1 MKKIHLVGIIVIA
14 LAIGILMSMS
24 GEVATYS
31 AFEDAKGS
39 EAVAK
44 IAGQLMKDKEM
55 HYDPEIDPNY
65 FSFYLEDFKG
75 EVKKVV
81 LLSDKPQDF
90 EMSEQIVVTGQ
101 MKGEEF
107 IATDILLKCPS
118 KYKDEEIALR
128 KDFS

>member
-1 MKKIHLVGIIVIA
+1 MKKIHLVGILVIA

-31 AFEDAKGS
+31 AFEDAKAS
-39 EAVAK
+39 DAVAK
-44 IAGQLMKDKEM
+44 IAGQLKKDKEM
-55 HYDPEIDPNY
+55 YYDPEVDPNY

-75 EVKKVV
+75 EVKKVI

-107 IATDILLKCPS
+107 HCYRYSVKMPIQI
-118 KYKDEEIALR
+118 
-128 KDFS
+128 